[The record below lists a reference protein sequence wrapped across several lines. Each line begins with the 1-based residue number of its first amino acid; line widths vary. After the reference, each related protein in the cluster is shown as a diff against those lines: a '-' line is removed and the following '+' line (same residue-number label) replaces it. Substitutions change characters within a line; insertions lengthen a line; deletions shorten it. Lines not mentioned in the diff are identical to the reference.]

1 MTVGLCLMTY
11 NEAEGCRVT
20 LPLLDTSA
28 FDEVFAVDGGSTD
41 GTIGILQSAGIEV
54 RVQPRKGYNAA
65 YHHAFES
72 SKSDALVFFHPKGT
86 IDPASLLHFGEY
98 FKSGHALVVASR
110 MMKGSVNEEDGN
122 IIRLRKW
129 FVMGLGLV
137 AGILWR
143 REGTYIV
150 DVLHGYR
157 GMTRSAFYAI
167 GPLPDGLSMDLEM
180 VVRSYRLRLSRA
192 EFPVQERPRIAGASH
207 FKAFPTAPKL
217 FRYLLFEMGR
227 KA

>member
-11 NEAEGCRVT
+11 NEAEGCRAT
-20 LPLLDTSA
+20 IPLLDTTA

-41 GTIGILQSAGIEV
+41 GTVEYLQSAGIDV
-54 RVQPRKGYNAA
+54 RIQPRKGYNAA

-72 SKSDALVFFHPKGT
+72 SNADTLVFFHPKGT
-86 IDPASLLHFGEY
+86 IEPGSLLLFRDY
-98 FKSGHALVVASR
+98 FESGHALVVASR
-110 MMKGSVNEEDGN
+110 MMRGSRNEEDDK

-137 AGILWR
+137 AGLLWR
-143 REGTYIV
+143 REGTYVV

-180 VVRSYRLRLSRA
+180 VVRSYRLRLPRA

-217 FRYLLFEMGR
+217 FRYLLFELGR